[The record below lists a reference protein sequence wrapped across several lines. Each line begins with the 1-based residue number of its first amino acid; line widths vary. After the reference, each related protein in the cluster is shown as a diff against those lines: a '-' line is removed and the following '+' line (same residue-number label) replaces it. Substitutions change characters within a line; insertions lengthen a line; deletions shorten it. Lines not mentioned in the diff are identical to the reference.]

1 MFPSE
6 SAWIRTQP
14 GRRLHYR
21 RWGAGKRGCILLH
34 GHGEGSYVW
43 KHLAS
48 CLNGF
53 VILAP
58 DLPGHGDSDWYP
70 DGKYDLSG
78 YIRDVGIFMDAFELD
93 TIRLVGHSLGANV
106 AMRIAAGDRR
116 IEKLVLVDFGPG
128 IDSGIRRPTRDRF
141 KEQFRRYDH
150 LSEYEGWLSS
160 TRPLLSPRVVA
171 DVALSVLRQRADGP
185 FEMKC
190 DPLLSWDHNNVVSSD
205 CEILSV
211 LRQIR
216 CPTLVV
222 RGAGSAVLSPSATT
236 RMLKW
241 LGTARA
247 CTVAKAGHAVMLDN
261 PEEFAS
267 VVKTFVESE

>member
-1 MFPSE
+1 MFPPE
-6 SAWIRTQP
+6 SGGVQTP
-14 GRRLHYR
+14 LGCRLHYR
-21 RWGAGKRGCILLH
+21 KWGTGKRGCVLLH

-43 KHLAS
+43 EHLAS

-58 DLPGHGDSDWYP
+58 DLPGHGDSDWYL
-70 DGKYDLSG
+70 DGKYDLSR
-78 YIRDVGIFMDAFELD
+78 YVRDVRIFIDAFELD

-106 AMRIAAGDRR
+106 AMRIAATDRR

-128 IDSGIRRPTRDRF
+128 IDSGIRRYTRERF
-141 KEQFRRYDH
+141 KEQFRKYDH
-150 LSEYEGWLSS
+150 FSEYESLLIS
-160 TRPLLSPRVVA
+160 TRPLLSPRMVA
-171 DVALSVLRQRADGP
+171 NVARSALRERADGP
-185 FEMKC
+185 LEMKC
-190 DPLLSWDHNNVVSSD
+190 DPLLSRDQNNVVSSD

-222 RGAGSAVLSPSATT
+222 RGAGSAVLSSSATT

-241 LGTARA
+241 LSTAHA

-261 PEEFAS
+261 PDEFAS
-267 VVKTFVESE
+267 VVTTFVESE